1 MIKIITDLTG
11 TAKKEVTLDEK
22 MIYQLSGNIL
32 EMILSGLPEEAQT
45 VETVEYVITEIKQR
59 LKEHKMVSPFSE
71 LCTQ

>member
-59 LKEHKMVSPFSE
+59 LKERKMV
-71 LCTQ
+71 L

>member
-59 LKEHKMVSPFSE
+59 LKEHKMV
-71 LCTQ
+71 L